1 MIALFFLLIVFAMA
15 LMGWFPIVLAQVYLI
30 LSAVTLLMYGL
41 DKLFAIN
48 KKQRISEK
56 TLHVVALLG
65 GWPGAYLGQ
74 QHVRFFHLFF
84 VFYLSRII
92 YQAHT
97 SITLR
102 HSKLNTPVLIQL
114 GTTPLVPSQ
123 KR

>member
-15 LMGWFPIVLAQVYLI
+15 LMGWFPIILAQVYLI

-74 QHVRFFHLFF
+74 QLFKHKTSKKTF
-84 VFYLSRII
+84 MRTFWFLVFIN
-92 YQAHT
+92 AV
-97 SITLR
+97 
-102 HSKLNTPVLIQL
+102 VLAVIF
-114 GTTPLVPSQ
+114 
-123 KR
+123 KYYK